1 MRYADTSRSS
11 ETPFRP
17 FQAQTRFQSTQSM
30 MATRGK
36 SCQSVTN
43 HPPHYLPALQSRI
56 MPYTFA
62 TAARASSVRQKRLK
76 YADFQTRENKP

>member
-17 FQAQTRFQSTQSM
+17 FQAQTRFQTTQSM
-30 MATRGK
+30 MATRNK

-43 HPPHYLPALQSRI
+43 HPPHYPPALQNRI
-56 MPYTFA
+56 
-62 TAARASSVRQKRLK
+62 
-76 YADFQTRENKP
+76 